1 MTFFETA
8 GQARA
13 FLWLLYAGMGAGLC
27 YDLLSPLRRRLPSL
41 PAAGIDALWAL
52 AAGALCALAL
62 FQGGANRLRL
72 YALLGL
78 GLGGGVY
85 ALGIHALGKAV
96 IRRFTGRKSRA
107 ARRIASPSDQE
118 GGSPCAGE

>member
-1 MTFFETA
+1 MTV
-8 GQARA
+8 
-13 FLWLLYAGMGAGLC
+13 WII
-27 YDLLSPLRRRLPSL
+27 
-41 PAAGIDALWAL
+41 AAAALI
-52 AAGALCALAL
+52 ALCALAL

>member
-72 YALLGL
+72 

-85 ALGIHALGKAV
+85 GLGIHALGKAV
-96 IRRFTGRKSRA
+96 IRRFAGRKSRA

>member
-1 MTFFETA
+1 MTFLETA

-13 FLWLLYAGMGAGLC
+13 FLWLLYAGMGAGVC
-27 YDLLSPLRRRLPSL
+27 YDLASPLRRRLPAL
-41 PAAGIDALWAL
+41 AAAGVDALWAL

-62 FQGGANRLRL
+62 LQGGADRLRL

-78 GLGGGVY
+78 ALGGGVY
-85 ALGIHALGKAV
+85 ALGVHALGKAV
-96 IRRFTGRKSRA
+96 IRRLAGRKSRA
-107 ARRIASPSDQE
+107 SRRIASPSEQE